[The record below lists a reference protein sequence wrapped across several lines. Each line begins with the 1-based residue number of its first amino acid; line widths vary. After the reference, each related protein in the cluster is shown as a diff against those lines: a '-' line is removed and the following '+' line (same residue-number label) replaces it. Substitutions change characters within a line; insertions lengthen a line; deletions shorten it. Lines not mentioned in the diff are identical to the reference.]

1 MGRRLKRTAAVL
13 VVGLIALFGA
23 AQLYRPDR
31 TNPSIDAARTLQ
43 AQVGTT
49 SPLAAVIERSCADCH
64 SNATNWSRY
73 TNVAPV
79 SWVITHGVT
88 SGRAVLNFS
97 EWTTYSPVQQHALLA
112 ASCTDASNG
121 KMPGSA
127 FTAIRPEAK
136 LSKQDIEV
144 ICAAARASDTNS
156 STVSNKP

>member
-13 VVGLIALFGA
+13 VVGLIALFSA
-23 AQLYRPDR
+23 AQLYRPAR
-31 TNPSIDAARTLQ
+31 TNPSIDSARTIQ
-43 AQVGTT
+43 AQFGTT
-49 SPLAAVIERSCADCH
+49 SPLVAVIDRSCADCH
-64 SNATNWSRY
+64 SNATDWSRY

-97 EWTTYSPVQQHALLA
+97 DWASYSPIQQHALLA

-127 FTAIRPEAK
+127 YTAIRPEAK
-136 LSKQDIEV
+136 LSANDIEI
-144 ICAAARASDTNS
+144 ICTAA
-156 STVSNKP
+156 KQ